1 MGNQERLGLCL
12 WSFHSLR
19 TGTSPFL
26 ATVNHRRNGACSSL
40 SRLYIPC
47 KNRWFL
53 MCPWFIW
60 CFFVA
65 VSVSGSSETSPIASI
80 FWEMGDRQGFGTWKT
95 WWIDGFFMS
104 NSSSLSE
111 ILLPPFRQ
119 SECLRWSREN
129 MDIQDI
135 QVFESEKKLVF
146 FLRFLS
152 FFSWKMETGER
163 TSTPFFGPKKAI
175 VIGNQMINYWM
186 FHHFPIIFPSFSS
199 IFPWIFSWIF
209 PSRDHTPGLEQGRSH
224 GGLLRLQLP

>member
-1 MGNQERLGLCL
+1 
-12 WSFHSLR
+12 
-19 TGTSPFL
+19 
-26 ATVNHRRNGACSSL
+26 
-40 SRLYIPC
+40 
-47 KNRWFL
+47 
-53 MCPWFIW
+53 
-60 CFFVA
+60 
-65 VSVSGSSETSPIASI
+65 
-80 FWEMGDRQGFGTWKT
+80 
-95 WWIDGFFMS
+95 
-104 NSSSLSE
+104 
-111 ILLPPFRQ
+111 
-119 SECLRWSREN
+119 

-224 GGLLRLQLP
+224 GGLLRLQLPQKTESKQWTAREFHRDYPRCQGKLLIQSSPVYSVTENAVTWSFVSAGFRYILYVYIYYILYIIYIYYTYIYIFDN